1 MVYAETNL
9 KQINKITL
17 DNISLTALY
26 VQIFYCFCANIYT
39 LQIKYKIININA
51 NT

>member
-1 MVYAETNL
+1 MVYVEKNI

-17 DNISLTALY
+17 DNKNLTALY

-39 LQIKYKIININA
+39 LQIKYKIKKHKC
-51 NT
+51 